1 MLVPNSIWMVL
12 IALVSWGLGWWMS
25 HRRMVVKTSQ
35 LAQQYQTAQADMAAD
50 QSVRVETH
58 INSLQDFGD
67 QVTPVW
73 SGLIDSSRQ
82 QMESAIDAL
91 SARFNNIVND
101 LDRTLSVAQKVFAN
115 NNQDVFEFS
124 RQRLGVVVNNLDQ
137 ALNDKQRMLTAI
149 KVLVSFID
157 EMRSMA
163 TEVARIADQTNLLAL
178 NAAIE
183 AARAGD
189 AGRGFAVVADEV
201 RKLSTQSGNTGKH
214 IGVKVNEIND
224 AITEA
229 FMIAE
234 ETSQYDAECVSAS
247 NAQIQAVLND
257 MQTVMGSLQTANQQ
271 ITNTAKGIK
280 QDVYESL
287 VQFQFQDRIGQTLSH
302 VRDSI
307 NQFPGHL
314 ANSRAAGI
322 SGLKP
327 LDKSTMLAELH
338 DSYTMTEERHLHNS
352 NTQTHNES
360 IDSTEITF
368 F

>member
-1 MLVPNSIWMVL
+1 MLIPNSVWMVL
-12 IALVSWGLGWWMS
+12 IAITAWSLGWWMS
-25 HRRMVVKTSQ
+25 NRRMAMAKPPLSRH
-35 LAQQYQTAQADMAAD
+35 QQVASDNMSAD
-50 QSVRVETH
+50 QAARVETH
-58 INSLQDFGD
+58 VSSLQDFGD

-91 SARFNNIVND
+91 SGRFNNIVND
-101 LDRTLSVAQKVFAN
+101 LDRTLSVAQKAFAN
-115 NNQDVFEFS
+115 NNQEVFESS
-124 RQRLGVVVNNLDQ
+124 RQRLGQVVSNLDQ

-149 KVLVSFID
+149 KTLVGFID

-183 AARAGD
+183 AARAGES
-189 AGRGFAVVADEV
+189 GRGFAVVADEV
-201 RKLSTQSGNTGKH
+201 RKLSTQSGDTGKH
-214 IGVKVNEIND
+214 IGIKVNEINE
-224 AITEA
+224 AITAA

-234 ETSQYDAECVSAS
+234 ETSQCDAESVSAS

-257 MQTVMGSLQTANQQ
+257 MQTVMSSLQTANQQ
-271 ITNTAKGIK
+271 ITNTAKAIK
-280 QDVYESL
+280 QEVYESL

-307 NQFPGHL
+307 NQFPEHL
-314 ANSRAAGI
+314 ANTRSAGI
-322 SGLKP
+322 TSLKP
-327 LDKSTMLAELH
+327 LDKSTMLAELE
-338 DSYTMTEERHLHNS
+338 DSYTMAEERHLHNG
-352 NTQTHNES
+352 NTQPMN
-360 IDSTEITF
+360 DPNEITF